1 MNYRISGAAMAASL
15 IFLAIFLGIWLYQS
29 YEQAKVAMQTE
40 LAFEVV
46 NTSSKLKDTFIGHYF
61 ENVDDSL
68 SVKTMVSA
76 TSDKKMN
83 IVTSAEKRI
92 MLNVDSAGLTKLWT
106 SIKPDSVRHEAIQM
120 KIIKNLDTMVGKT
133 DLNIFFTSDKFG
145 NKAELDRFNFSFWD
159 VLKQI
164 KTNILI
170 AVLLFTIVG
179 LSFILLYRNLNNQ
192 RKLTQLKNNF
202 ISNMTHELKTPLS
215 TVSVALEAI
224 SNFDVLEDRAK
235 TKDYLA
241 ISQSE
246 ITRLSLLVDKVLSFQ
261 KMESGLEK
269 MKKDEI
275 VIQELIEKVIGSM
288 RLQLEKKG
296 ATLETQFPEESVRI
310 AGDQVHLTN
319 VLYNLIDNALKY
331 SNAHPH
337 IKISLQSV
345 SDKIVLK
352 IADNGIGIPQE
363 FISGIFDRFFRVPDG
378 ERHNT
383 KGYGL
388 GLFYVKQ
395 VLELHGGQIS
405 VDSKEKEGSCFTIT
419 IPTNA

>member
-1 MNYRISGAAMAASL
+1 
-15 IFLAIFLGIWLYQS
+15 
-29 YEQAKVAMQTE
+29 
-40 LAFEVV
+40 
-46 NTSSKLKDTFIGHYF
+46 
-61 ENVDDSL
+61 
-68 SVKTMVSA
+68 
-76 TSDKKMN
+76 
-83 IVTSAEKRI
+83 
-92 MLNVDSAGLTKLWT
+92 
-106 SIKPDSVRHEAIQM
+106 
-120 KIIKNLDTMVGKT
+120 
-133 DLNIFFTSDKFG
+133 
-145 NKAELDRFNFSFWD
+145 
-159 VLKQI
+159 
-164 KTNILI
+164 
-170 AVLLFTIVG
+170 
-179 LSFILLYRNLNNQ
+179 
-192 RKLTQLKNNF
+192 
-202 ISNMTHELKTPLS
+202 MTHELKTPLS

-296 ATLETQFPEESVRI
+296 ATLETEFPEESVRI

-405 VDSKEKEGSCFTIT
+405 VDSKEQEGSCFTLT
-419 IPTNA
+419 IPTHA

>member
-1 MNYRISGAAMAASL
+1 MNYKIPGAAMAASL
-15 IFLAIFLGIWLYQS
+15 TFLALFLGIWLYQS

-46 NTSSKLKDTFIGHYF
+46 NTSSKLKDNFIGHYF
-61 ENVDDSL
+61 ERVDDSL
-68 SVKTMVSA
+68 KVKTMVSA

-83 IVTSAEKRI
+83 IITSAEKRI
-92 MLNVDSAGLTKLWT
+92 MLDVDSSGLTKLWT
-106 SIKPDSVRHEAIQM
+106 TLKPDSIRHEAVQM

-133 DLNIFFTSDKFG
+133 DLKIFFASDKFG
-145 NKAELDRFNFSFWD
+145 SKAELDRFNFSFWD

-170 AVLLFTIVG
+170 AVLLFTIVC

-192 RKLTQLKNNF
+192 RRLTQLKNNF

-331 SNAHPH
+331 SNTHPH
-337 IKISLQSV
+337 IKISLQTL

-363 FISGIFDRFFRVPDG
+363 FLSGIFDRFFRVPDG
-378 ERHNT
+378 ERHNI

-405 VDSKEKEGSCFTIT
+405 VDSKEQEGSCFTLT
-419 IPTNA
+419 IPTHA